1 MNPQGIY
8 TLVSYG
14 KSLERQMEAI
24 ANNLA
29 NVETVGY
36 KQDQPVFRSVFAQT
50 MGVPS
55 ESDEEV
61 FAHHEHLAPYTGVGT
76 YFVAIADVG
85 KNFTQG
91 RVVRTGQDLDFALG
105 SQEGFFSV
113 STPQGE
119 RFTRAGNF
127 HLNHDKQLVTAEGF
141 PVNGKEGPITVDG
154 TKVEVSDDGLI
165 VVDGQTVG
173 GLKIV
178 TFPFPERLQK
188 LGNSLMAPVG
198 PENASRILEEV
209 KIIQGSVE
217 TSNVQPVEELVRM
230 IQANRAYTAMQKALT
245 SADRMNEQAI
255 SLAEV

>member
-14 KSLERQMEAI
+14 KSLERQMEAT

-36 KQDQPVFRSVFAQT
+36 KQDQPIFRSVFAQT

-76 YFVAIADVG
+76 FFVAIADMG

-91 RVVRTGQDLDFALG
+91 RIVRTGQDLDFALG
-105 SQEGFFSV
+105 TQEGFFSV

-127 HLNHDKQLVTAEGF
+127 HLTPDRKLVTAEGF
-141 PVNGKEGPITVDG
+141 TVNGKEGPITVDG
-154 TKVEVSDDGLI
+154 NRFEVSDDGSMA
-165 VVDGQTVG
+165 VDGKPIG

-178 TFPFPERLQK
+178 TFPFPDRLQK
-188 LGNSLMAPVG
+188 LGSSLMAPMG
-198 PENASRILEEV
+198 PENTSRILEEV
-209 KIIQGSVE
+209 KILQGFVE
-217 TSNVQPVEELVRM
+217 TSNVQAVEELVRM